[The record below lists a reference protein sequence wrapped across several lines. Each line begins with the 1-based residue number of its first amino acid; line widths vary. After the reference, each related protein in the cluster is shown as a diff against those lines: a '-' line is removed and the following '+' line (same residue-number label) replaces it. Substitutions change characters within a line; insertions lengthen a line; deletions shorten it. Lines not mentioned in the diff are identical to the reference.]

1 MTITLTDISVQG
13 GVAANR
19 EGYPL
24 RPELI
29 ESIMYLYRATGDP
42 WLIDAG
48 LDILRSIQ
56 HSAWTPCGYATVK
69 NVLTHTLEDRME
81 SFFLAETTK
90 YLYLLFDPDNFLH
103 NRGNLATKVETPG
116 GVCMLDAGG
125 YIYNTEAHPIDP
137 AALQCCSGL
146 SEKEIKTKIALEM
159 VDILDPG
166 KIKEFRGDLVPERIK
181 MLEKKRRAEAQVRK
195 EREKKIREQIEAMA
209 KKAQEETA
217 AQKRKDEEK
226 RQQIQQARDDAIY
239 NATMSAVNA
248 SKDTKK
254 VAGNEGEDYDDEE
267 DEDEEDMEDEEDRQN
282 NKPEF
287 SATKE
292 SEVTSPSDTKPE
304 TMITKL
310 SQGESLSH
318 GGIVQPEKMVNIFEK
333 KMNPVAE
340 VLSSLVQRFV
350 AVESQHFDLEKYTA
364 RLKTDLETRYKVE
377 ETWTSDYFSLTCPA
391 VKFSDRFLVYG
402 EFFTDKN

>member
-1 MTITLTDISVQG
+1 
-13 GVAANR
+13 
-19 EGYPL
+19 
-24 RPELI
+24 
-29 ESIMYLYRATGDP
+29 MYLYRATGDP

-146 SEKEIKTKIALEM
+146 SEIEIKTKIALEM

-267 DEDEEDMEDEEDRQN
+267 DEDKEDMEDEEDRQN

-292 SEVTSPSDTKPE
+292 SEVTSPSDPKPE

>member
-1 MTITLTDISVQG
+1 
-13 GVAANR
+13 
-19 EGYPL
+19 
-24 RPELI
+24 
-29 ESIMYLYRATGDP
+29 MYLYRATGDP

>member
-1 MTITLTDISVQG
+1 
-13 GVAANR
+13 
-19 EGYPL
+19 
-24 RPELI
+24 
-29 ESIMYLYRATGDP
+29 MYLYRATGDP

-292 SEVTSPSDTKPE
+292 SEVTTPSDTKPE

>member
-1 MTITLTDISVQG
+1 
-13 GVAANR
+13 
-19 EGYPL
+19 
-24 RPELI
+24 
-29 ESIMYLYRATGDP
+29 MYLYRATGDP

-267 DEDEEDMEDEEDRQN
+267 DEDKEDMEDEEDRQN

>member
-1 MTITLTDISVQG
+1 MTLNTTG

-146 SEKEIKTKIALEM
+146 SEKEVKRKIALEM
-159 VDILDPG
+159 VDILNPG
-166 KIKEFRGDLVPERIK
+166 KVKEFRGDLVPERIK
-181 MLEKKRRAEAQVRK
+181 MLEKKRRAEALERK
-195 EREKKIREQIEAMA
+195 EREKKIREQIEVMA
-209 KKAQEETA
+209 KKAQEDAA
-217 AQKRKDEEK
+217 AQKQKDEEK
-226 RQQIQQARDDAIY
+226 RRQIQQAREDAIY
-239 NATMSAVNA
+239 NATMNA
-248 SKDTKK
+248 ANANNSNREAD
-254 VAGNEGEDYDDEE
+254 NDEIDYDD
-267 DEDEEDMEDEEDRQN
+267 DEEEMEEEHEKE

-292 SEVTSPSDTKPE
+292 SEVSTPSDAKPE
-304 TMITKL
+304 AMITKL
-310 SQGESLSH
+310 SRGESLSQS
-318 GGIVQPEKMVNIFEK
+318 GGIVQPEKMINIFEK
-333 KMNPVAE
+333 KMNPVVEA
-340 VLSSLVQRFV
+340 LSSLVQQFV
-350 AVESQHFDLEKYTA
+350 PVESQHFDLEKYTA
-364 RLKTDLETRYKVE
+364 RLKADLETKYKVE
-377 ETWTSDYFSLTCPA
+377 ETWSSDYFSLTCPA

-402 EFFTDKN
+402 EFFTEKN

>member
-1 MTITLTDISVQG
+1 MSFLSVSYLDQLMDKKQHPC
-13 GVAANR
+13 VVF
-19 EGYPL
+19 L
-24 RPELI
+24 KQ
-29 ESIMYLYRATGDP
+29 SIVCGKTFLK
-42 WLIDAG
+42 
-48 LDILRSIQ
+48 
-56 HSAWTPCGYATVK
+56 SA
-69 NVLTHTLEDRME
+69 L
-81 SFFLAETTK
+81 
-90 YLYLLFDPDNFLH
+90 
-103 NRGNLATKVETPG
+103 
-116 GVCMLDAGG
+116 
-125 YIYNTEAHPIDP
+125 
-137 AALQCCSGL
+137 
-146 SEKEIKTKIALEM
+146 
-159 VDILDPG
+159 
-166 KIKEFRGDLVPERIK
+166 
-181 MLEKKRRAEAQVRK
+181 
-195 EREKKIREQIEAMA
+195 
-209 KKAQEETA
+209 
-217 AQKRKDEEK
+217 DEEK

-239 NATMSAVNA
+239 NATMSAVNE

-267 DEDEEDMEDEEDRQN
+267 DEDKEDMEDEEDRQN

>member
-1 MTITLTDISVQG
+1 M
-13 GVAANR
+13 AANR

-146 SEKEIKTKIALEM
+146 SEKEIKRKIALEM
-159 VDILDPG
+159 VDILNPG
-166 KIKEFRGDLVPERIK
+166 KVKEFRGDLVPERIK
-181 MLEKKRRAEAQVRK
+181 MLEKKRRAEALERK
-195 EREKKIREQIEAMA
+195 EREKKIREQIEVMA
-209 KKAQEETA
+209 KKAQEDAA
-217 AQKRKDEEK
+217 AQKQKDEEK
-226 RQQIQQARDDAIY
+226 RRLRKVLHQDA
-239 NATMSAVNA
+239 VP
-248 SKDTKK
+248 
-254 VAGNEGEDYDDEE
+254 G
-267 DEDEEDMEDEEDRQN
+267 
-282 NKPEF
+282 
-287 SATKE
+287 
-292 SEVTSPSDTKPE
+292 
-304 TMITKL
+304 
-310 SQGESLSH
+310 
-318 GGIVQPEKMVNIFEK
+318 
-333 KMNPVAE
+333 
-340 VLSSLVQRFV
+340 
-350 AVESQHFDLEKYTA
+350 
-364 RLKTDLETRYKVE
+364 
-377 ETWTSDYFSLTCPA
+377 
-391 VKFSDRFLVYG
+391 
-402 EFFTDKN
+402 

>member
-1 MTITLTDISVQG
+1 
-13 GVAANR
+13 
-19 EGYPL
+19 
-24 RPELI
+24 
-29 ESIMYLYRATGDP
+29 MYLYRATGDP

-226 RQQIQQARDDAIY
+226 RLQIQQAREDAIY

-292 SEVTSPSDTKPE
+292 SEVTTPSDTKPE

>member
-1 MTITLTDISVQG
+1 
-13 GVAANR
+13 
-19 EGYPL
+19 
-24 RPELI
+24 
-29 ESIMYLYRATGDP
+29 MYLYRATGDP

-146 SEKEIKTKIALEM
+146 SEIEIKTKIALEM

-239 NATMSAVNA
+239 NATMSAVNE

-292 SEVTSPSDTKPE
+292 SEVTTPSDTKPE

>member
-1 MTITLTDISVQG
+1 
-13 GVAANR
+13 
-19 EGYPL
+19 
-24 RPELI
+24 
-29 ESIMYLYRATGDP
+29 MYLYRATGDP

-239 NATMSAVNA
+239 NATMSAVNE